1 MPISYWLILGLKKHS
16 IPTLKKDAAKLF
28 WGIFFVTDKAQAFS
42 EGGVPLNPPSP
53 EGGNPPRPPPLTLT
67 ESFKTLHLKLTKV

>member
-42 EGGVPLNPPSP
+42 GWGDPPQPPLPLRGETPLDPPPSAH
-53 EGGNPPRPPPLTLT
+53 RI
-67 ESFKTLHLKLTKV
+67 F